1 MALWTFS
8 LKSLPLQADLPT
20 EGTNLKKSIETMIV
34 VLFICA
40 LPAIFAT
47 GVIQYQN
54 VLRLVD
60 AQHWVKLTNEALLE
74 LRTTLSLVN
83 DAERGVEGSG
93 PAASEGGPE
102 VFDSAVS
109 RTPEH
114 LQRLR
119 TLTSGDLREQR
130 KLDALEPW
138 IASLLAS
145 RRNVASTRKGNTF
158 AAASQS
164 IPRGTD
170 KQLATDIQETLSA
183 MEVDQQMMLRQ
194 KNAAAEASARRV
206 IFIATLGSGLA
217 LGIVTLAAL
226 LIHYFIKDRKR
237 AEVAQAISTRLVQS
251 MADGVCLSDEYGTIL
266 YSNPASDAMFGYKP
280 GELVGKQLTRP
291 SNTSLPEESDRI
303 VHEINDQLKW
313 RGAWRGEFATFKKDG
328 TPFTCYARLS
338 PLEVSGK
345 LYWISVQEERGL
357 AEKRVAPG
365 TNDPKMA
372 LTGIGA

>member
-1 MALWTFS
+1 M
-8 LKSLPLQADLPT
+8 
-20 EGTNLKKSIETMIV
+20 KKSIETMIV

-47 GVIQYQN
+47 GVIQYHN

-83 DAERGVEGSG
+83 DAERGVQASG

-130 KLDALEPW
+130 KLDALEPR

-145 RRNVASTRKGNTF
+145 RRNVASTRKGNTL

-164 IPRGTD
+164 IPIT
-170 KQLATDIQETLSA
+170 
-183 MEVDQQMMLRQ
+183 
-194 KNAAAEASARRV
+194 
-206 IFIATLGSGLA
+206 
-217 LGIVTLAAL
+217 
-226 LIHYFIKDRKR
+226 
-237 AEVAQAISTRLVQS
+237 
-251 MADGVCLSDEYGTIL
+251 
-266 YSNPASDAMFGYKP
+266 
-280 GELVGKQLTRP
+280 
-291 SNTSLPEESDRI
+291 
-303 VHEINDQLKW
+303 
-313 RGAWRGEFATFKKDG
+313 
-328 TPFTCYARLS
+328 
-338 PLEVSGK
+338 
-345 LYWISVQEERGL
+345 
-357 AEKRVAPG
+357 
-365 TNDPKMA
+365 
-372 LTGIGA
+372 